1 MSNHGVQENGFNGGY
16 TLAFLS
22 DDFRRVVE
30 RIQTEL
36 NGVAIQAM
44 DAKRLD
50 TVDDAE
56 RIVDSLALA
65 LQQGVGNRNA
75 WREALAGYESA
86 WLEIIRDAR
95 DSDN

>member
-1 MSNHGVQENGFNGGY
+1 MSNHGVRENGFNGD
-16 TLAFLS
+16 TLACLS
-22 DDFRRVVE
+22 DDFRSVVE

-36 NGVAIQAM
+36 NGVAFHAM
-44 DAKRLD
+44 DSKRLD

-75 WREALAGYESA
+75 WRGALAGYESA